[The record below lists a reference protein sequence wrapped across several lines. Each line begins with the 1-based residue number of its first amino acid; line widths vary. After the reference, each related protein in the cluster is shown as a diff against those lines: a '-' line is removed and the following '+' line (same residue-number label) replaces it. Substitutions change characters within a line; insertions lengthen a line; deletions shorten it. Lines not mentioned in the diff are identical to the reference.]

1 MWGGGRGNCVKKEHI
16 FLASVLIYHLSCSK
30 MQSQRH
36 KCSLFHE
43 GLLRKIALVLYLRA
57 PEGQQGCQ
65 VTLNQLISL
74 LVFAQWRIDGAYSE
88 FIT

>member
-1 MWGGGRGNCVKKEHI
+1 MATDECSVSLWEQGGSQGNCVKKSTF

-43 GLLRKIALVLYLRA
+43 GLLRKITLVLHL
-57 PEGQQGCQ
+57 
-65 VTLNQLISL
+65 
-74 LVFAQWRIDGAYSE
+74 
-88 FIT
+88 